1 MSTSSI
7 NNNKF
12 YGLAGGG
19 KLVSDCD
26 ICIAFSPP
34 KIRESIKSAIVQAV
48 QQGLALGLELELGLR
63 LGLVLWC
70 WDRVQQVVHG
80 A

>member
-1 MSTSSI
+1 M
-7 NNNKF
+7 
-12 YGLAGGG
+12 AGGG

-48 QQGLALGLELELGLR
+48 QKGLELELRIL
-63 LGLVLWC
+63 LG
-70 WDRVQQVVHG
+70 
-80 A
+80 

>member
-1 MSTSSI
+1 MSPSSI
-7 NNNKF
+7 NNKVF

-34 KIRESIKSAIVQAV
+34 KIRESIKSAIVQAA
-48 QQGLALGLELELGLR
+48 QQGLGMELGMELGLR